1 MSKPFSWSFTSLE
14 QYRTCPRQY
23 HEVRVLRNFKD
34 EKNEAALWGDR
45 VHEAIATALRDGAP
59 LPDNMSVYESI
70 IAPFRTLTGVLSV
83 ENKLCITEQMQPCE
97 FFAPDAWCRGI
108 IDALWVRDGV
118 AKAVDWK
125 TGKRKLASDQLK
137 LFALLTFAAY
147 PQVNEVRT
155 MFVWLKT
162 GQVDR
167 QDFMRHQ
174 ISKLWE
180 SFLLDLQR
188 VKNSLAT
195 DTWAPRTS
203 GLCSQ
208 WCPVTTCQFN
218 GKRRN
223 W

>member
-1 MSKPFSWSFTSLE
+1 MSRPFSWSYTSLQ

-23 HEVRVLRNFKD
+23 QEIRVLRNFRE

-45 VHEAIATALRDGAP
+45 VHEAIAHALQNNAP
-59 LPDNMSVYESI
+59 LPENMSVYEPI
-70 IAPFRTLTGVLSV
+70 LHPFRSLTGTLSV
-83 ENKLCITEQMQPCE
+83 ENKLAITEQMQPCE
-97 FFAPDAWCRGI
+97 FFASDAWCRAI
-108 IDALWVRDGV
+108 VDALWIREAV

-125 TGKRKLASDQLK
+125 TGKRKLSSDQLR
-137 LFALLTFAAY
+137 LFALMVFLTY

-167 QDFMRHQ
+167 EDFMRHQ
-174 ISKLWE
+174 IPTLWE
-180 SFLLDLQR
+180 SFFLDLAR
-188 VKNSLAT
+188 LKSSLET
-195 DTWAPRTS
+195 NTWAPRTS